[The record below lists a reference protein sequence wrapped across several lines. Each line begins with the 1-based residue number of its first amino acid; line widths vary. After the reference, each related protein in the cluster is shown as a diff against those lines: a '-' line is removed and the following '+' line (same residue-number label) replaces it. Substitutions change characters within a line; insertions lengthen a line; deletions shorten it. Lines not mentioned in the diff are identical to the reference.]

1 MSPLKGKA
9 WIRTN
14 IGHIGVCR
22 KEIIERIERG
32 IPPLAQD
39 WFDMPMR
46 RIHDRLFQIT
56 LALTEIGHAEAK
68 CFFLEDGK
76 SDPEWPEGPNTVLNV
91 GSAHTCCAN
100 IIYNAFV
107 RQFGP
112 NKAGNAVPHAEEQG
126 WVHELDKAGY
136 TVIPK
141 SGTFRDL
148 IAELDFICRKAW
160 LPLSAPSAHSPDA
173 DHLRADGALWQSLC
187 GAQLYGRGSGP
198 GANLIPKPRPWS
210 SSSSWWMR
218 CMPAMRGS

>member
-1 MSPLKGKA
+1 MTVSNRLRQNPLPGNHIVAFRGDVQTFSLSLDSPLKGKA

-22 KEIIERIERG
+22 KEIIDRIERG
-32 IPPLAQD
+32 TPPLAQD
-39 WFDMPMR
+39 WFDIPMR

-112 NKAGNAVPHAEEQG
+112 NKAGNAVPNAEEQ
-126 WVHELDKAGY
+126 AG
-136 TVIPK
+136 
-141 SGTFRDL
+141 FR
-148 IAELDFICRKAW
+148 AGQGRV
-160 LPLSAPSAHSPDA
+160 
-173 DHLRADGALWQSLC
+173 
-187 GAQLYGRGSGP
+187 YGDSQIRYV
-198 GANLIPKPRPWS
+198 PRS
-210 SSSSWWMR
+210 D
-218 CMPAMRGS
+218 C